1 VRLDLPAKSYSF
13 GLAVWDGAT
22 GDQHQV
28 VTIVKLR
35 FESMKE

>member
-1 VRLDLPAKSYSF
+1 VRLDLPEKNHSF

-22 GDQHQV
+22 ANQHQV
-28 VTIVKLR
+28 ATIVKLR